1 MVLFNSSP
9 DFPSTLRA
17 HSLHLTKMPF
27 PTISY
32 ERKRQLK
39 RSSPVRQLI
48 DAYGELTD
56 TYDDLRRTLRHKRM
70 QAKVP
75 KRPFINPRKNHTGP
89 FRLTDLPLEILLIIF
104 DSFPSQKIFPR
115 FLSADWSPSIC
126 YPDLYSLLLV
136 NKAISAAAALVLYL
150 PRRVPERVWFP
161 YTANWSTP
169 TRRSLT
175 HIAATEGYLNSMM
188 NLHLITHLNLDC
200 TDDFGMT
207 PLHRAAQSGRIEI
220 VKFLLAQCSET
231 EPKTGPNNPLVITL
245 RRTMVWYTLHRTP
258 EYVGI
263 TPLHL
268 AAQGGHTDVVTALL
282 AGGADI
288 RVGAERVNY
297 PPEMCTYRGPYMNTY
312 STCCSCPPQLRPL
325 PLAAAVGATEV
336 VGILLE
342 HSAPD
347 EEDLDGALLLA
358 AASGFVETVR
368 LLLAYKPDSYT
379 GSAMYACG
387 QSLLHVAARAGSDD
401 IVELLVRKGAN
412 IEAKDQYNHTPL
424 HNASVR
430 GNFSVIRVLVENG
443 ANTGDLLK
451 SQWIAMEVLNWHCVS
466 EDKEMLE
473 LLRTKIHRERK
484 KEWWEHELYLE
495 DDTPRGAA
503 DNGNCVC
510 G

>member
-1 MVLFNSSP
+1 
-9 DFPSTLRA
+9 
-17 HSLHLTKMPF
+17 MPF
-27 PTISY
+27 PTMSY

-56 TYDDLRRTLRHKRM
+56 TYDDFRRTLRHKRM

-75 KRPFINPRKNHTGP
+75 KRPFIDPRKNHTGP

-104 DSFPSQKIFPR
+104 DSFPSRKLFPR

-126 YPDLYSLLLV
+126 YPDLHSLLLV

-161 YTANWSTP
+161 YTANWSIP

-200 TDDFGMT
+200 TDDLGLT
-207 PLHRAAQSGRIEI
+207 PLHRAAQSGHIEI
-220 VKFLLAQCSET
+220 VKFLLAHCSET
-231 EPKTGPNNPLVITL
+231 EPKTGPNNPLAMTL
-245 RRTMVWYTLHRTP
+245 GKKVWGIPHHTP

-263 TPLHL
+263 VPLHL
-268 AAQGGHTDVVTALL
+268 AARGGHTEVVAALL

-297 PPEMCTYRGPYMNTY
+297 PPVTCTYRGPYMNTY
-312 STCCSCPPQLRPL
+312 STCCSWPPQLRAL
-325 PLAAAVGATEV
+325 LIAAAVGATEV

-342 HSAPD
+342 HSSPD

-358 AASGFVETVR
+358 AAGGFVETVK
-368 LLLAYKPDSYT
+368 LLLAYKPDGYT
-379 GSAMYACG
+379 GSAMHACG
-387 QSLLHVAARAGSDD
+387 LSLLHVAARAGSDD

-412 IEAKDQYNHTPL
+412 MEAKDRYNHTPL
-424 HNASVR
+424 HDASVS
-430 GNFSVIRVLVENG
+430 GNVSVVRVLVENG
-443 ANTGDLLK
+443 ANTYDLQK
-451 SQWIAMEVLNWHCVS
+451 SRWIAMEVLNRRWVNE
-466 EDKEMLE
+466 EDKELLE
-473 LLRTKIHRERK
+473 LLWTKIPRERK
-484 KEWWEHELYLE
+484 REWWEHELYLE
-495 DDTPRGAA
+495 DDAKGVAN
-503 DNGNCVC
+503 NGNCVC